1 MAVAGVA
8 LLTIAAVV
16 AAPLLIEGGPAAAGA
31 EGAGSVEVEA
41 QTTARIA
48 ARITEHDAAAA
59 AMEVAVTQAEI
70 VAAAEAEAA
79 EFFEIIGV
87 L

>member
-1 MAVAGVA
+1 M
-8 LLTIAAVV
+8 L
-16 AAPLLIEGGPAAAGA
+16 PRP
-31 EGAGSVEVEA
+31 
-41 QTTARIA
+41 
-48 ARITEHDAAAA
+48 

>member
-1 MAVAGVA
+1 VA

-48 ARITEHDAAAA
+48 ALITEYDAAAA
-59 AMEVAVTQAEI
+59 RDGSSGHT
-70 VAAAEAEAA
+70 
-79 EFFEIIGV
+79 GRDRGGRRG
-87 L
+87 